1 MSLREKDYGALVEA
15 NRFLGREYLLWLWFE
30 SELFETELRTASGKT
45 CSLWVETQI
54 TLAADQE
61 EARVKSGMPAATP
74 EAKQAL
80 RQGKLPK
87 QARLHA
93 IVDDHEFTWAM
104 KADDLAVGA
113 LKVPAELKSKEDRY
127 EALYERMR
135 LTEELEGVLEAL
147 FDDFIAMRLAPT
159 WSSKVVPI
167 LQAWAY
173 GERIDEKAYRAL
185 KVRPK
190 KR

>member
-1 MSLREKDYGALVEA
+1 MSVREKDYGALVEA

-30 SELFETELRTASGKT
+30 SELFETELRTSSGKT

-93 IVDDHEFTWAM
+93 IVDEHEFTWAM

-113 LKVPAELKSKEDRY
+113 LKVPAELKSKDDRY

-135 LTEELEGVLEAL
+135 LTEELESVLEAL
-147 FDDFIAMRLAPT
+147 FDDFVAMRLSPT

-173 GERIDEKAYRAL
+173 GERVDEKAYRAL